1 MTRVVLAFDRPT
13 KSEANLGKPGERKLE
28 SAVDPL
34 PPGFQGGVR
43 QRSAG
48 GDEALALGTAP
59 GFEIG
64 GKLRHAVGSFMILK
78 GFRNL
83 AAVLALATLASLLG
97 APVLAANG
105 TDDAVLG
112 AFDAY
117 RAGDPIKLAKH
128 AKKLEG
134 HLLAPWVD
142 YWRLSLRLEDAPR
155 AEVREF
161 LSKYADAYVGERL
174 RGEWLRVL
182 GRRGEWAE
190 FEREV
195 AAYGEEDLEVRCYG
209 WVRRLETGDDSAF
222 AEARVIWAEPRELPE
237 GCAKLADTMVARGRI
252 STTDI
257 WKRVRVLFEAGQIT
271 AAKTALGYLPRD
283 ESPDERSLAEAARR
297 PKRFLHSLPASL
309 ERRAVREVAV
319 LAGLRYAREDPE
331 ATAQALLGPL
341 GARLPEREQKYL
353 WGRVALEGARQHH
366 PDALDWYARAGDT
379 ALDDEQLAWKA
390 RAGMRVG
397 EWKAV
402 RVAID
407 HMSPEERYI
416 PTWTYWYGRALAA
429 SGDEAGARAHYL
441 RIAGAPEFYGLL
453 AAEEIGAPSPIVRE
467 NYTPSEDE
475 LEAAKR
481 DAGLARALELIR
493 LGLRTEGV
501 KEWQF
506 AIRYYDD
513 PQLIAAAELARRAEV
528 YDRAIHTADRTVN
541 LHNFEL
547 RYPVPYRDL
556 FGEYARSHGVDEAWV
571 LGLVRQESR
580 FVSEAR
586 SSAGA
591 AGLMQVMPRTARYVA
606 SRIGMRN
613 YRTKSVTDVQT
624 NVNLGTGYLKLVLDQ
639 LGHPVLASAAYNAG
653 PARAKRWRDPERALE
668 GAIYAETIPFGETR
682 RYVKKVMANS
692 VFYSELVHVEQKPLK
707 QRLGT
712 IPPRGAVASQDD
724 DLP

>member
-1 MTRVVLAFDRPT
+1 
-13 KSEANLGKPGERKLE
+13 
-28 SAVDPL
+28 
-34 PPGFQGGVR
+34 
-43 QRSAG
+43 
-48 GDEALALGTAP
+48 
-59 GFEIG
+59 
-64 GKLRHAVGSFMILK
+64 MILK

-83 AAVLALATLASLLG
+83 AAALALASTSA
-97 APVLAANG
+97 LAANG
-105 TDDAVLG
+105 TDEALLG

-134 HLLAPWVD
+134 HLLTPWVD

-161 LSKYADAYVGERL
+161 LSKYADAYVAERL

-182 GRRGEWAE
+182 GRRGEWGE
-190 FEREV
+190 FEREA
-195 AAYGEEDLEVRCYG
+195 AAYGEDELEVRCYG
-209 WVRRLETGDDSAF
+209 WTRRLEQGDDSAF
-222 AEARVIWAEPRELPE
+222 AEAVVIWGEPRELAE
-237 GCAKLADTMVARGRI
+237 GCAKLAETMVTRGRVSI
-252 STTDI
+252 TGI

-271 AAKTALGYLPRD
+271 AAKTTLGYLPKD
-283 ESPDERSLAEAARR
+283 ESPDERALAEAARR
-297 PKRFLHSLPASL
+297 PKRFLQSLPASL
-309 ERRAVREVAV
+309 ERRPVREVAV

-331 ATAQALLGPL
+331 AAAEALTGRLGE
-341 GARLPEREQKYL
+341 RLPEREAKYL
-353 WGRVALEGARQHH
+353 WGRIALEGARQHH
-366 PDALDWYARAGDT
+366 PDALDWYARAGEN

-390 RAGMRVG
+390 RAALRAG
-397 EWKAV
+397 EWKVV

-407 HMSPEERYI
+407 AMSPEERHI

-429 SGDEAGARAHYL
+429 GGDEAAARAYFL
-441 RIAGAPEFYGLL
+441 RIAGAQEFYGLL
-453 AAEEIGAPSPIVRE
+453 ASEEVGLAAPARDS
-467 NYTPSEDE
+467 YTPSDAE
-475 LEAAKR
+475 LDAARR

-513 PQLIAAAELARRAEV
+513 PQLIAAAEIARRAEV

-541 LHNFEL
+541 LHSFAL

-556 FGEYARSHGVDEAWV
+556 FGEYSKSHGLDEAWV

-580 FVSEAR
+580 FISEAR

-591 AGLMQVMPRTARYVA
+591 AGLMQVMPRTARFVA
-606 SRIGMRN
+606 SRMGMRN
-613 YRTKSVTDVQT
+613 YRAKSVTEVQT
-624 NVNLGTGYLKLVLDQ
+624 NVSLGTGYLKLVLEQ

-653 PARAKRWRDPERALE
+653 PGRAKRWRDPEKSLE

-692 VFYSELVHVEQKPLK
+692 VFYSQLMHAEQKPLK

-712 IPPRGAVASQDD
+712 IPPRGAAVTQEDE
-724 DLP
+724 LP